1 MRWTAAIGAVL
12 LVSAPAWA
20 AEPAGP
26 SVPAAI
32 LDNVR
37 GQLLREFE
45 AHLADPPAF
54 RQRALR
60 ECRTFPE
67 GDLFPFL
74 FPAMAYTNLA
84 VKGTVERPQAAE
96 RVAQL
101 IALAIP
107 SCQAR
112 LKPPGE
118 KLENLK
124 SYGNN
129 AVYAGQLNVM
139 LGCYRLVGGD
149 DRYGAIHRRLSDLLH
164 AELVRLDGLP
174 LQSLPTASWP
184 FDTLPVLLSLRL
196 YDKHT
201 GTDRSGPAV
210 RKHLAW
216 IRQEATDPETGLPW
230 SHLAG
235 ATREV
240 PRGCDLSWRIMLLA
254 HLERPYAEALY
265 PKYAASFWIDR
276 GVLAG
281 FAEWP
286 GGRTR
291 FQDADSGPITDG
303 IGTAATG
310 FGYGAAIAMHDLP
323 RLERL
328 CLQLPAMRLMLQEA
342 RKTPDSFAS
351 ALVYDH
357 KCVTG
362 FLFGDACL
370 FYSVTWQ
377 DWGLANQK

>member
-1 MRWTAAIGAVL
+1 MRRTLAIGVL
-12 LVSAPAWA
+12 LLVCGPAFS
-20 AEPAGP
+20 AEPAG
-26 SVPAAI
+26 AAAARQA
-32 LDNVR
+32 LADVR
-37 GQLLREFE
+37 ARLLSEFE
-45 AHLADPPAF
+45 KQLADPPAF
-54 RQRALR
+54 RTRTLR
-60 ECRTFPE
+60 ECRMFPE

-74 FPAMAYTNLA
+74 FAAMAYTNLA
-84 VKGTVERPQAAE
+84 VEQPATRERAAE

-101 IALAIP
+101 IDLAIP

-112 LKPPGE
+112 LKPPGG
-118 KLENLK
+118 KLDHLA

-129 AVYAGQLNVM
+129 AVYTGQLNVM